1 MGLSRHYLNTK
12 DDWMRVLSKKVL
24 TAVFIFWFLL
34 FLSSC
39 SKLTQQ
45 NYEKI
50 KPGMGYEEVTDIL
63 GQAQECD
70 SSIGMT
76 SCRWE
81 SGRKYIRIQF
91 IADKVVLFSAK
102 GLS

>member
-1 MGLSRHYLNTK
+1 MSVS
-12 DDWMRVLSKKVL
+12 MKKVL
-24 TAVFIFWFLL
+24 TAVFIFCSLFLL
-34 FLSSC
+34 SC
-39 SKLTQQ
+39 SKLTQE

-50 KPGMGYEEVTDIL
+50 KLGMGYEEVADIL

-70 SSIGMT
+70 SSIGVT
-76 SCRWE
+76 RCRWE
-81 SGRKYIRIQF
+81 SNGKYVKIRF

>member
-1 MGLSRHYLNTK
+1 MGGRMAISK
-12 DDWMRVLSKKVL
+12 KKVL
-24 TAVFIFWFLL
+24 TAFLIFSFIFLL
-34 FLSSC
+34 DC
-39 SKLTQQ
+39 SKLTQE

-50 KPGMGYEEVTDIL
+50 KLGMGYEEVADIL

-70 SSIGMT
+70 SSIGVT
-76 SCRWE
+76 NCRWE
-81 SGRKYIRIQF
+81 SNGKYIKVQF

>member
-12 DDWMRVLSKKVL
+12 DDCMCVTSKKVL
-24 TAVFIFWFLL
+24 TAVFIFCFL

-81 SGRKYIRIQF
+81 SGGKYIRIQF

>member
-1 MGLSRHYLNTK
+1 MLFSTN
-12 DDWMRVLSKKVL
+12 KVL
-24 TAVFIFWFLL
+24 ITLSIFSIVFF
-34 FLSSC
+34 SGC
-39 SKLTQQ
+39 SKLTQD

-50 KPGMGYEEVTDIL
+50 KLGMAYEEVADIL

-76 SCRWE
+76 RCRWE
-81 SGRKYIRIQF
+81 STGKYIKIQF
-91 IADKVVLFSAK
+91 VADKVVLFSAK

>member
-1 MGLSRHYLNTK
+1 MAI
-12 DDWMRVLSKKVL
+12 SKQKVL
-24 TAVFIFWFLL
+24 IALFIFSSIFLL
-34 FLSSC
+34 DC
-39 SKLTQQ
+39 SKLTQE

-50 KPGMGYEEVTDIL
+50 KLGMQYEEVVDIL

-76 SCRWE
+76 NCRWE
-81 SGRKYIRIQF
+81 SNGKYIQIQF

>member
-1 MGLSRHYLNTK
+1 MVFSKTK
-12 DDWMRVLSKKVL
+12 ALITIIIFVSL
-24 TAVFIFWFLL
+24 FIFT
-34 FLSSC
+34 C
-39 SKLTQQ
+39 SKVTQE

-50 KPGMGYEEVTDIL
+50 KLGMAYEKVTDIL
-63 GQAQECD
+63 GKAQECD

-76 SCRWE
+76 NCRWE
-81 SGRKYIRIQF
+81 SNGKYIQIQF

>member
-1 MGLSRHYLNTK
+1 MAI
-12 DDWMRVLSKKVL
+12 SKQKVL
-24 TAVFIFWFLL
+24 IALFIFSSIFLL
-34 FLSSC
+34 DC
-39 SKLTQQ
+39 SKLTQE

-50 KPGMGYEEVTDIL
+50 KLGMQYEEVVDIL

-70 SSIGMT
+70 SSIGVT
-76 SCRWE
+76 NCRWE
-81 SGRKYIRIQF
+81 SNGKYIKIQF

>member
-1 MGLSRHYLNTK
+1 MAI
-12 DDWMRVLSKKVL
+12 SKQKVL
-24 TAVFIFWFLL
+24 IALFIFSSIFLL
-34 FLSSC
+34 DC
-39 SKLTQQ
+39 SKLTQE

-50 KPGMGYEEVTDIL
+50 KLGMKYEEVVDIL

-70 SSIGMT
+70 SSIGVT
-76 SCRWE
+76 NCRWE
-81 SGRKYIRIQF
+81 SNGKYIKIQF